1 MRGGGNWLWTREIL
15 ETGLYRSPERGPDDN
30 EFKAGF
36 FRDRDCTVSCSRG
49 RFIGIRQAQKSLSVV
64 AASLCN
70 PGVSCYLVFMGYFNP
85 ISIRMEK
92 SAMSLISLKNLIL
105 TVLPIS
111 IWCFHCK
118 GNGPI
123 DF

>member
-1 MRGGGNWLWTREIL
+1 MT
-15 ETGLYRSPERGPDDN
+15 
-30 EFKAGF
+30 
-36 FRDRDCTVSCSRG
+36 CSSG
-49 RFIGIRQAQKSLSVV
+49 RFIGIRQAQKSLSVD
-64 AASLCN
+64 ASALCSQ
-70 PGVSCYLVFMGYFNP
+70 VSAVISYLWTVST
-85 ISIRMEK
+85 ISIRMQK

-111 IWCFHCK
+111 IWCK